1 MKIFIFVTDE
11 WATFQPYSSSI
22 EPDIENL
29 QVIWFWK
36 WNDSHE
42 AFDNLLKNNEYIKW
56 TTFSEIWCYELASKE
71 IKWVFYLDWE
81 E

>member
-22 EPDIENL
+22 EPDI
-29 QVIWFWK
+29 
-36 WNDSHE
+36 
-42 AFDNLLKNNEYIKW
+42 DNLLKNNEYIKW